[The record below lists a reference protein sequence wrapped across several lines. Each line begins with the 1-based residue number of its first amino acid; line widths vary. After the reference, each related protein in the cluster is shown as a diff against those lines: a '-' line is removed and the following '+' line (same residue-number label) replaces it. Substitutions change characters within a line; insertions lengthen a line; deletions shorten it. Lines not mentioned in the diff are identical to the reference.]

1 MSKFLKMILNK
12 TLCFG
17 QNKKIQV
24 KIVDVVD
31 NVNIFVYIWE
41 VYNVCIMFML
51 EIVRRGALLR
61 R

>member
-1 MSKFLKMILNK
+1 MSEFLKMILNK

-31 NVNIFVYIWE
+31 NVNIFVYI
-41 VYNVCIMFML
+41 
-51 EIVRRGALLR
+51 
-61 R
+61 